1 MTATL
6 TDLEKKHLNLYV
18 PAYQIKVD
26 DKDLLRKL
34 YMEIASVTV
43 DNTLKGADRFSFVVN
58 SNFDFKSR
66 QFAHLTDVFAF
77 GNSVEIRMG
86 YQNGKKLP
94 LMLRGTVSS
103 VATGFPASGLPQITV
118 SGYDLGYC
126 MTKGRDSDNW
136 TNKTD
141 SEVVTEI
148 AGRYGLTAETE
159 DTRVRHPTTQKS
171 TESDQQFLEKLAER
185 NGYELYV
192 FDQTLYFQRPAS
204 IRKADKN
211 GDPVVTLE
219 WGRGLLSFS
228 PEINIS
234 EQVTKV
240 EVRGWDVS
248 SKREIVGSAGKGDEP
263 RRDAGRRSGGEH
275 LQNCC
280 RDKGELKIRVP
291 VFSKQEADQ
300 WAAAI
305 LKKRSELFVQGSGE
319 TIGLPELRADE
330 NIELLGLGREFSKTY
345 YVEQTTHT
353 INTSGYRTTFRVKD
367 TTI

>member
-1 MTATL
+1 MTLTL
-6 TDLEKKHLNLYV
+6 TDLEKKHGDLYV
-18 PAYQIKVD
+18 PAYRILVD
-26 DKDLLRKL
+26 GKDLLKKL
-34 YMEIASVTV
+34 YMEIASVQV
-43 DNTLKGADRFSFVVN
+43 DNTLKGADRFTFTVN
-58 SNFDFKSR
+58 SNFDFKTR
-66 QFAHLTDVFAF
+66 EFAHLRDVFAF
-77 GNSVEIRMG
+77 GNSVEIYMG
-86 YQNGKKLP
+86 YKDAEELP
-94 LMLRGTVSS
+94 LKLKGTVTS

-118 SGYDLGYC
+118 SGFDLGYC
-126 MTKGRDSDNW
+126 MTKGRESDNW
-136 TNKTD
+136 TKETD
-141 SEVVTEI
+141 SNIVAEI
-148 AGRYGLTAETE
+148 ADRYGLAAVVE
-159 DTRVRHPTTQKS
+159 DTKVQHPTTQKS

-240 EVRGWDVS
+240 EVRGWDINT
-248 SKREIVGSAGKGDEP
+248 KQEIVGTAGKGAEP
-263 RRDAGRRSGGEH
+263 RRDSQRRSGGEE
-275 LQNCC
+275 LQKCC

-291 VFSKQEADQ
+291 VFSKQQADQ

-305 LKKRSELFVQGSGE
+305 LKKRSELYVQGTGE
-319 TIGLPELRADE
+319 SIGLPELKADE
-330 NIELLGLGREFSKTY
+330 NIELLGLGHDFSKTY

-353 INTSGYRTTFRVKD
+353 INTSGYRTTFKVKD